1 VNHRIEFGG
10 DPQDVTVIT
19 SGEADRA
26 GFAAF
31 NNDLVSHPEFRP
43 GMAVLIDHS
52 DLDASL
58 LTGADILAIAS
69 HMKRLETRIGD
80 GPVALL
86 APDAFAFGLARVSV
100 RQAQLERLDPQT
112 FATREEALAWLRA
125 RKGSPGLQRR

>member
-1 VNHRIEFGG
+1 VDHRIEFGG
-10 DPQDVTVIT
+10 EPQDVTVTT

-31 NNDLVSHPEFRP
+31 NNALVTHPAFRP

-58 LTGADILAIAS
+58 LTGADILAIAD
-69 HMKRLETRIGD
+69 HLKRLEHRLGD
-80 GPVALL
+80 GPMALV

-100 RQAQLERLDPQT
+100 RQAQFERLEPQT
-112 FATREEALAWLRA
+112 FASREEALDWLRA
-125 RKGSPGLQRR
+125 RKSS